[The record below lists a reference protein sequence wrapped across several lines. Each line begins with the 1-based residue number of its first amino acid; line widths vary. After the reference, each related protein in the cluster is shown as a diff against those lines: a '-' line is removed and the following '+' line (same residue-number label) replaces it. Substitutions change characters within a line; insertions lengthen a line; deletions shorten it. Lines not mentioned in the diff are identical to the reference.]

1 MISRAERFLIRH
13 YLRLSRRGLVA
24 FMSAFAL
31 VGFAVGVAALILVN
45 GVMTGFQGE
54 LKARILGTS
63 PHLTVDRFFHEPFR
77 VDDTLRS
84 LMQQA
89 PGVVA
94 WGPYLTTRGLL
105 SSSQGTEGVV
115 LKGVDPGQM
124 IHKETYKTYLTIGAL
139 QLGERDIILGS
150 VLASNLGV
158 VAGDTVLFYTM
169 ERPIKT
175 PLGRIFRRVP
185 LVVRGI
191 FDVGLYD
198 LNATFALVSLPTLQ
212 HMLGMGNRVS
222 GLEAVVVHP
231 LDVQKTARWLDER
244 LPYPY
249 RVATWQEWNQS
260 LFSALKLEKL
270 GLAVVLS
277 LITLVASFTMLST
290 LMLLVM
296 QRTREIAVLITLG
309 MTRREILR
317 VFFLVGMSLALAG
330 VLIGSLLGTGLAW
343 LQNTYQLLRPPP
355 DVYFIDRLPVR
366 LVPTDLFWIWLIS
379 GVIAA
384 LASLYPAHRASRLIP
399 VRALREE

>member
-24 FMSAFAL
+24 FMSVFAL
-31 VGFAVGVAALILVN
+31 AGFAVGVAALILVN

-63 PHLTVDRFFHEPFR
+63 PHLTVDRFFHEPFELT
-77 VDDTLRS
+77 DTLRH
-84 LMQQA
+84 LMDQA
-89 PGVVA
+89 PEVTA

-105 SSSQGTEGVV
+105 SSPQGTEGVM

-124 IHKETYKTYLTIGAL
+124 IHKETYATYLTMGDL
-139 QLGERDIILGS
+139 RLGERDIILGS

-158 VAGDTVLFYTM
+158 VAGDTVLFYTL
-169 ERPIKT
+169 ERPLKT

-185 LVVRGI
+185 LVVRGV

-198 LNATFALVSLPTLQ
+198 LNATFALVALPTLQ
-212 HMLGMGNRVS
+212 RMLGMPGQIS
-222 GLEAVVVHP
+222 GMEAVVAHP
-231 LDVQKTARWLDER
+231 LEVQRTARWLDAR

-317 VFFLVGMSLALAG
+317 VFFLVGMSLALVG
-330 VLIGSLLGTGLAW
+330 VLLGSAIGTGLAW
-343 LQNTYQLLRPPP
+343 AQNTYQLLRPPP

-366 LVPTDLFWIWLIS
+366 LTLTDLLWIWLIS
-379 GVIAA
+379 CGIAA
-384 LASLYPAHRASRLIP
+384 LASLYPAHRASTLMP